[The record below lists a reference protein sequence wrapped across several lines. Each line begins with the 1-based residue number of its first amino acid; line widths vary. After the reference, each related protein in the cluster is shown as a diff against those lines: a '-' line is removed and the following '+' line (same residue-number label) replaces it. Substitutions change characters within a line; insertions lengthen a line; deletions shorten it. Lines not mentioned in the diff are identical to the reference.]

1 MEICC
6 LPAGVSDFPLEDRCH
21 LFFRI
26 MKLFMYFTGQF
37 PDLSLLIPQNG
48 PKTELHVNNLHPKQ
62 QKVLQSLLEIES
74 HLFASKSE
82 SILYFLIM
90 MGGLPNNP
98 KHAFLVDLSHFYPL
112 ATNVKKTETVIFREL
127 FESLMKI
134 PFFDNLFECFEPT
147 RTYLYICASKDF
159 SSTWFLPRLQFRLPR
174 ICPVYVVKVVPD
186 VSQSFAESEVTE
198 SSLTHQELHRVL
210 YELPSEL
217 RWYASPLVLNGVKP
231 C

>member
-6 LPAGVSDFPLEDRCH
+6 LSAGASDFPLEDRCH
-21 LFFRI
+21 LFCRI

-48 PKTELHVNNLHPKQ
+48 PKTELHLNNLHPKQ
-62 QKVLQSLLEIES
+62 LKVLQSLLEIES

-98 KHAFLVDLSHFYPL
+98 KHAFLVDLSHFYPR
-112 ATNVKKTETVIFREL
+112 TTDIKKTETVIFREF

-159 SSTWFLPRLQFRLPR
+159 SSSWFLPRLQFRLPR

-186 VSQSFAESEVTE
+186 VSQSFPVSEVTE